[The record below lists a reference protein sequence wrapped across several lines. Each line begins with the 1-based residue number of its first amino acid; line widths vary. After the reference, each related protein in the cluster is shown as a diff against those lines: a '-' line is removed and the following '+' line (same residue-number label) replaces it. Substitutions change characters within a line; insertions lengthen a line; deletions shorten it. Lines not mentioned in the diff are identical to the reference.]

1 MRNLTAIEIKAF
13 VPAKDFELSK
23 RFYQDLGLTV
33 AWSSEGL
40 AYIRHGSTSFLLQEF
55 PEGIDNF
62 MMHLLV
68 QDVDAWWS
76 HVQDQ
81 GIVAKYG
88 VMIEPVSD
96 KPWGLRDFAISD
108 PGYVLWRIGQNIATG
123 KVV

>member
-1 MRNLTAIEIKAF
+1 MHNLTTVEIKAF

-23 RFYQDLGLTV
+23 RFYQDLGFTV
-33 AWSSEGL
+33 AWSSDGL
-40 AYIRHGSTSFLLQEF
+40 AYIRHGNTSFLLQEF
-55 PEGIDNF
+55 SEGIDNF

-81 GIVAKYG
+81 GTVAKYG

-96 KPWGLRDFAISD
+96 KPWGLRDFALSD
-108 PGYVLWRIGQNIATG
+108 PSHVLWRIGQNIP
-123 KVV
+123 VS

>member
-1 MRNLTAIEIKAF
+1 MRDLTAIEIKAF

-23 RFYQDLGLTV
+23 RFYQELGFTV

-40 AYIRHGSTSFLLQEF
+40 AYIQHGKASFLLQEL
-55 PEGIDNF
+55 PDGIDNF

-68 QDVDAWWS
+68 QDVDAWWFQI
-76 HVQDQ
+76 QDR

-108 PGYVLWRIGQNIATG
+108 PSSVLWRIGQNISP
-123 KVV
+123 KR

>member
-1 MRNLTAIEIKAF
+1 MRNLTTVEIKAF
-13 VPAKDFELSK
+13 VPAKDFDVSK
-23 RFYQDLGLTV
+23 SFYQDLGFTV
-33 AWSSEGL
+33 AWSSDGL
-40 AYIRHGSTSFLLQEF
+40 AYVRQGNTSFLLQEF

-88 VMIEPVSD
+88 VMIEPLSD

-108 PGYVLWRIGQNIATG
+108 PTGVLWRIGQNISLS
-123 KVV
+123 

>member
-1 MRNLTAIEIKAF
+1 MHNLTTVEIKAF
-13 VPAKDFELSK
+13 VPAKDLDLSK
-23 RFYQDLGLTV
+23 RFYQDLGFTV
-33 AWSSEGL
+33 GWSSDGL
-40 AYIRHGSTSFLLQEF
+40 AYIRHGNTSFLLQEF
-55 PEGIDNF
+55 SEGIDNF

-68 QDVDAWWS
+68 EDVNAWWS

-108 PGYVLWRIGQNIATG
+108 PSSVLWRIGQNIQMS
-123 KVV
+123 